1 MHSSFYL
8 TSYNK
13 KKISELKCGKLMKVI
28 NRELSMINKIKE
40 KFLSK
45 SFLSFAFIGAF
56 NTILSQ
62 ILYMIFVSFS
72 IAVSTSSL
80 LGDAIPMFFSY
91 FLNMHFTYHEKPNWK
106 SFISFPISYLPG
118 IIINMVMTVI
128 FVNWLSVNKLFAKAF
143 ALPLTIPINYLTMS
157 LIVKL
162 TSNKEKA

>member
-1 MHSSFYL
+1 
-8 TSYNK
+8 
-13 KKISELKCGKLMKVI
+13 
-28 NRELSMINKIKE
+28 MIEKIKD

-80 LGDAIPMFFSY
+80 LGDVVPMFFSY
-91 FLNMHFTYHEKPNWK
+91 FLNMRFTYHEKPNWK

-128 FVNWLSVNKLFAKAF
+128 FVNWLGVDKLFAKAF

-162 TSNKEKA
+162 TSNKDKK

>member
-1 MHSSFYL
+1 ML
-8 TSYNK
+8 
-13 KKISELKCGKLMKVI
+13 E
-28 NRELSMINKIKE
+28 KIKE
-40 KFLSK
+40 KFLNK

-80 LGDAIPMFFSY
+80 LGDIVPMFFSY

-118 IIINMVMTVI
+118 IIINMVTL
-128 FVNWLSVNKLFAKAF
+128 LSSLIGSAYKLRQSCLAADNS
-143 ALPLTIPINYLTMS
+143 NYLTMS
-157 LIVKL
+157 LSKL
-162 TSNKEKA
+162 TSNKDKNKVVRPVPVFSGFYKVSLIYDMIYKVIRL